1 MKATDPAFISMLERQ
16 RVLEEETAEALNKL
30 LRNVENKVVRLMIHG
45 LILDSIKHADIL
57 QAVVDILKGKVFS
70 EVEKFELNRGL
81 ETHVKNEEE
90 MVKRFKDIVSK
101 VEDERVKGIVSQLIR
116 EEERHHQELR
126 ELFTLFKSLG
136 DLSEEDWWE
145 YLNKWANF
153 NF

>member
-1 MKATDPAFISMLERQ
+1 ML
-16 RVLEEETAEALNKL
+16 
-30 LRNVENKVVRLMIHG
+30 HG

-57 QAVVDILKGKVFS
+57 QAVVDVLKGKVFS

-81 ETHVKNEEE
+81 ETHIKNEEE
-90 MVKRFKDIVSK
+90 MMNRFRDIVNR
-101 VEDERVKGIVSQLIR
+101 VEDERVKGIISQIIK

-126 ELFTLFKSLG
+126 ELFNIFKSLG
-136 DLSEEDWWE
+136 NLSEEDWWE

>member
-1 MKATDPAFISMLERQ
+1 MKATDPAFIRMLEGQ
-16 RVLEEETAEALNKL
+16 RMMEEKTAEALNKL
-30 LRNVENKVVRLMIHG
+30 LKNVENKVVRLMIHG

-57 QAVVDILKGKVFS
+57 QAVVDILKGRVFS
-70 EVEKFELNRGL
+70 EVEKFELDRGL
-81 ETHVKNEEE
+81 ETHIKNEEE
-90 MVKRFKDIVSK
+90 MVEGFKEIANK
-101 VEDERVKGIVSQLIR
+101 VEDERVKGIISQIIR

-126 ELFTLFKSLG
+126 ELFSLFKSLG

>member
-1 MKATDPAFISMLERQ
+1 VKVTDPAFISMLERQ
-16 RVLEEETAEALNKL
+16 RMMEEETAEALNKL
-30 LRNVENKVVRLMIHG
+30 LKNVENKVVKLMLHG

-57 QAVVDILKGKVFS
+57 QAVVDVLKGKVFS

-81 ETHVKNEEE
+81 ETHIKNEEE
-90 MVKRFKDIVSK
+90 MMNRFRDIVNR
-101 VEDERVKGIVSQLIR
+101 VEDERVKGIISQIIK

-126 ELFTLFKSLG
+126 ELFNIFKSLG
-136 DLSEEDWWE
+136 NLSEEDWWE